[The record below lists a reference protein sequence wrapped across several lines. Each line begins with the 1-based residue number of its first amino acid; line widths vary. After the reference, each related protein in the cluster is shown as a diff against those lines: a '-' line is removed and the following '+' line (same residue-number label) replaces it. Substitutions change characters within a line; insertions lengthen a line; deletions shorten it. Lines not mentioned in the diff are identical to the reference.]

1 MGTELNQSLN
11 PSPQKALHFT
21 LEFALILTQNILSL
35 VVGMKNEKCLQVK
48 MLVTQLCTTLATPW
62 TIAHQVPLC
71 LEFSRQE
78 YWSG

>member
-11 PSPQKALHFT
+11 PSPPKALHFT

-48 MLVTQLCTTLATPW
+48 MLVTQLCPTLATPW
-62 TIAHQVPLC
+62 TIACQVSLSF
-71 LEFSRQE
+71 EFFRQE
-78 YWSG
+78 YWSE

>member
-11 PSPQKALHFT
+11 PSPKQALHFT

-35 VVGMKNEKCLQVK
+35 VMGMKNEKCLKVK
-48 MLVTQLCTTLATPW
+48 MLVIQLCPALATPW
-62 TIAHQVPLC
+62 TIACQVPLS
-71 LEFSRQE
+71 LEFSKQE

>member
-1 MGTELNQSLN
+1 MVDGNRIKPLN

-48 MLVTQLCTTLATPW
+48 MLVTQLCLTLATPG
-62 TIAHQVPLC
+62 TI
-71 LEFSRQE
+71 
-78 YWSG
+78 